1 MSLIKKIAFVGLQVR
16 CGKTIVQHLTN
27 RFQFT
32 QLSFRVTQQSCQW
45 ILRQG
50 GAVLLVSEMPTSSSQ
65 RSEYCSVGSGQLRTE
80 HHHKYNRVHEFVD
93 ANTYRGFLYDHPET
107 YPVDSAC
114 NVAFEV
120 SSVDKMVARLRA
132 AGCEILAPPHTIGD
146 STGEV
151 SVAIVASPVGNVR
164 HTLVERI
171 DGDPAVFLPGFVRE
185 HQSSFCVQDSSH
197 VDSVD
202 HVTYALPPG
211 QWEHVLA
218 WYSRNFDFKRHFVN
232 RLDNEKEGCVLQG
245 VGVGMRLAAMNVADC
260 MLVLAESIPGP
271 GLNQVAMFLSKHQG
285 PGIQHLALHSRD
297 IVEHVTC
304 LQNSGVDFFRPPVA
318 YYKQVLERNSVSK
331 KYCLEILER
340 LGILLD
346 MDEEGSLLQ
355 AFTLPIFKEDT
366 FFLEIIQR
374 CHSRGFGAGNIRA
387 LWHTVQAY
395 MDG

>member
-1 MSLIKKIAFVGLQVR
+1 MSFIKRIAFVGLQVR
-16 CGKTIVQHLTN
+16 CGETIVQHLTN
-27 RFQFT
+27 RFRFT
-32 QLSFRVTQQSCQW
+32 ELSHRVTQQSCQW

-50 GAVLLVSEMPTSSSQ
+50 GAVLLVSEMPKSSSE
-65 RSEYCSVGSGQLRTE
+65 RSKYFSAGSGQLLTKHR
-80 HHHKYNRVHEFVD
+80 KYNHVHEFID
-93 ANTYRGFLYDHPET
+93 MNTYRGFLYDHPVT

-120 SSVDKMVARLRA
+120 SSVDEMVARLRA
-132 AGCEILAPPHTIGD
+132 AGCEILAPPHTVRD
-146 STGEV
+146 STSQV

-164 HTLVERI
+164 HTLVERV
-171 DGDPAVFLPGFVRE
+171 DGDPAVLLPGFERDNP
-185 HQSSFCVQDSSH
+185 SGYCVQDSSH

-202 HVTYALPPG
+202 HVTYALPAG
-211 QWEHVLA
+211 QWKHVLA
-218 WYSRNFDFKRHFVN
+218 WYSKNFDFKRHFVN
-232 RLDNEKEGCVLQG
+232 RLDDEKEGCVLQG
-245 VGVGMRLAAMNVADC
+245 VGVGMRLAAMNAADC
-260 MLVLAESIPGP
+260 TLVLAESIPGP

-304 LQNSGVDFFRPPVA
+304 LQNSGADFFKPPAA
-318 YYKQVLERNSVSK
+318 YYQQVLERNGASK
-331 KYCLEILER
+331 FCPEILKR

-346 MDEEGSLLQ
+346 VDEEGSLLQ
-355 AFTLPIFKEDT
+355 AFTLPIFEEDT